1 MVRSQRKWF
10 ELCIYTSVELAMT
23 PGTPLRFAYLSN
35 PLGRWQNQEVTNHRE
50 LQPFSLLRRAHDDHL
65 FSRTHLHL

>member
-10 ELCIYTSVELAMT
+10 EFCIYTSVELATT
-23 PGTPLRFAYLSN
+23 PGMPLPIACLSN
-35 PLGRWQNQEVTNHRE
+35 PQKKWQNQDLTNHRA
-50 LQPFSLLRRAHDDHL
+50 LQPFSLLRRSHDDHL